1 MEEEERVP
9 VTRLLSR
16 DTDTRPLF
24 HTSVM
29 NKLSVLF
36 PPSLKEFLLK
46 QLSTTTKK
54 ETKYKIFVHHNII
67 IPENGN

>member
-1 MEEEERVP
+1 MEEEEERVP

-29 NKLSVLF
+29 NKLKSFFL
-36 PPSLKEFLLK
+36 PPL
-46 QLSTTTKK
+46 
-54 ETKYKIFVHHNII
+54 
-67 IPENGN
+67 